1 MAIYWV
7 KLGGIAKGIVSM
19 RLIPASAILVL
30 GAFANNATA
39 EVTDADK
46 HGFSLVQETIVQADR
61 ATAWTAAVDNVDLW
75 WNAEHTISGDASLLT
90 IDARPL
96 GCFCENT
103 GGGVVHLLVT
113 TVSPNVNLRM
123 TGGLGPLGLMG
134 VNGNMTWEFF
144 DVEEGT
150 KIRFSYAVGGYSP
163 DGLDSISDGV
173 DYVIGDALQRLKAH
187 LDGS

>member
-1 MAIYWV
+1 
-7 KLGGIAKGIVSM
+7 M
-19 RLIPASAILVL
+19 RLFLVSAMLVL

-46 HGFSLVQETIVQADR
+46 HGFSLVHETIVTADR
-61 ATAWTAAVDNVDLW
+61 ATAWIAAVNNIDKW
-75 WNAEHTISGDASLLT
+75 WDADHTISGDASLLS

-103 GGGVVHLLVT
+103 GGGVVHLVVT

-144 DVEEGT
+144 DVNEGT
-150 KIRFSYAVGGYSP
+150 MIRFSYAVGGYSP
-163 DGLDSISDGV
+163 DGLDTIAGGV
-173 DYVIGDALQRLKAH
+173 DFVIGQALQRLKAY
-187 LDGS
+187 LDDE

>member
-1 MAIYWV
+1 
-7 KLGGIAKGIVSM
+7 M
-19 RLIPASAILVL
+19 RLFLVSAMLVL

-39 EVTDADK
+39 EVIDADK
-46 HGFSLVQETIVQADR
+46 HGFSLVHETIVKADR
-61 ATAWTAAVDNVDLW
+61 ATAWIAAVENIDKW
-75 WNAEHTISGDASLLT
+75 WNAEHTISGNASLLT

-96 GCFCENT
+96 GCFCEDT

-144 DVEEGT
+144 DHDEGSR
-150 KIRFSYAVGGYSP
+150 IRFSYAVGGYSP
-163 DGLDSISDGV
+163 DGLDTISGGV
-173 DYVIGDALQRLKAH
+173 DYVIGDALQRLQAY
-187 LDGS
+187 LDDE

>member
-1 MAIYWV
+1 
-7 KLGGIAKGIVSM
+7 M
-19 RLIPASAILVL
+19 RLFLVSTMMLL
-30 GAFANNATA
+30 GALANNATA

-46 HGFSLVQETIVQADR
+46 HGFSLVQETIVKADR
-61 ATAWTAAVDNVDLW
+61 ATAWIAAVDNIDKW

-144 DVEEGT
+144 DVDEGT

-163 DGLDSISDGV
+163 DGLDTISEAV
-173 DYVIGDALQRLKAH
+173 DFVIGEALQRLQFY
-187 LDGS
+187 LDGE